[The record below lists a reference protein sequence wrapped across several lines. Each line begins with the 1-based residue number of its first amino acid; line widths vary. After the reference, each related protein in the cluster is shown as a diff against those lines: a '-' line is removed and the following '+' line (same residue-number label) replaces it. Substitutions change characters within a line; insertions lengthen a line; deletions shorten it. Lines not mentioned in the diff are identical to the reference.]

1 MVKRKRLTVP
11 SELRTRLEITRREL
25 LALFRALDGLDIT
38 PEEMPQ
44 EELHEL
50 FELDA
55 DFAEALYVMDQPPAD
70 LDSEAMVNDTLA
82 SLEELPQARRD
93 LLDLLP
99 LRTRRPLAE
108 AEAKILASLTT
119 EDAYHSIP
127 GRDPQIS

>member
-1 MVKRKRLTVP
+1 MAKRKRLTIP
-11 SELRTRLEITRREL
+11 PELRTRLETTRREL
-25 LALFRALDGLDIT
+25 LALFRALDSLDIT
-38 PEEMPQ
+38 PGEMPQ

-55 DFAEALYVMDQPPAD
+55 DFAEALHVMDQPPAD
-70 LDSEAMVNDTLA
+70 LDSAAMVNDTLA
-82 SLEELPQARRD
+82 SLEELPQTRRNF
-93 LLDLLP
+93 LDLLP